1 MSTETD
7 TKVVAELRENFG
19 KGYARRLRKAGKI
32 PAVIY
37 GHGAE
42 PVHIALPGHETM
54 LAARNPNAVLSVDVD
69 GTNHLTLIK
78 DVQRHA
84 IRPEIYHV
92 DLLTVRRGERV
103 EVEVPVV
110 VEGEVAPGNIS
121 TQSESV
127 LLLDVD
133 ALDVPEELLV
143 DVTDRQAFQFHWLR
157 IQDIPEILDR
167 LETVGLHTKGA
178 CGDTVRA
185 VIASPLA
192 GLDAREKIDVR
203 PLAAAMEASPA
214 PVATA
219 EPAAPEPATSSA
231 AGASCPAAAC
241 PFPSLLLSQPAV
253 ASAHPRRNCSR
264 SLGISSC
271 KCFSTPRFPP
281 SP

>member
-1 MSTETD
+1 MADRIKIS
-7 TKVVAELRENFG
+7 AEARDDFG

-143 DVTDRQAFQFHWLR
+143 DVTDRQDGEHVTAADVLLPEDVTLVSDPEL
-157 IQDIPEILDR
+157 IVVNVSAEVEQDLGEEQ
-167 LETVGLHTKGA
+167 ETEEEGEESE
-178 CGDTVRA
+178 D
-185 VIASPLA
+185 S
-192 GLDAREKIDVR
+192 
-203 PLAAAMEASPA
+203 EAS
-214 PVATA
+214 
-219 EPAAPEPATSSA
+219 EGSEEE
-231 AGASCPAAAC
+231 
-241 PFPSLLLSQPAV
+241 
-253 ASAHPRRNCSR
+253 
-264 SLGISSC
+264 
-271 KCFSTPRFPP
+271 
-281 SP
+281 

>member
-1 MSTETD
+1 MADRIKIS
-7 TKVVAELRENFG
+7 AEARDDFG

-143 DVTDRQAFQFHWLR
+143 DVADRQDGEHVTAADVLLPEDVTLVSDPEL
-157 IQDIPEILDR
+157 IVVNVSAEVEQDLGEEPETEEEGEESED
-167 LETVGLHTKGA
+167 
-178 CGDTVRA
+178 
-185 VIASPLA
+185 S
-192 GLDAREKIDVR
+192 
-203 PLAAAMEASPA
+203 EAS
-214 PVATA
+214 
-219 EPAAPEPATSSA
+219 EGSEEE
-231 AGASCPAAAC
+231 
-241 PFPSLLLSQPAV
+241 
-253 ASAHPRRNCSR
+253 
-264 SLGISSC
+264 
-271 KCFSTPRFPP
+271 
-281 SP
+281 

>member
-1 MSTETD
+1 MADRIKIS
-7 TKVVAELRENFG
+7 AEARDDFG

-143 DVTDRQAFQFHWLR
+143 DVTDRQDGEHVTAADVLLPEDVTLVSDPEL
-157 IQDIPEILDR
+157 IVVNVSAEVEQDLGEEPET
-167 LETVGLHTKGA
+167 EEE
-178 CGDTVRA
+178 GDE
-185 VIASPLA
+185 SE
-192 GLDAREKIDVR
+192 DS
-203 PLAAAMEASPA
+203 EAS
-214 PVATA
+214 
-219 EPAAPEPATSSA
+219 EGSEEE
-231 AGASCPAAAC
+231 
-241 PFPSLLLSQPAV
+241 
-253 ASAHPRRNCSR
+253 
-264 SLGISSC
+264 
-271 KCFSTPRFPP
+271 
-281 SP
+281 

>member
-1 MSTETD
+1 MADRIKIS
-7 TKVVAELRENFG
+7 AEARDDFG

-143 DVTDRQAFQFHWLR
+143 DVTDRQDGEHVTAADVLLPEDVTLVSDPEL
-157 IQDIPEILDR
+157 IVVNVSAEVEQDLGEEPETEGEGED
-167 LETVGLHTKGA
+167 
-178 CGDTVRA
+178 
-185 VIASPLA
+185 S
-192 GLDAREKIDVR
+192 
-203 PLAAAMEASPA
+203 EAS
-214 PVATA
+214 
-219 EPAAPEPATSSA
+219 EGSEEE
-231 AGASCPAAAC
+231 
-241 PFPSLLLSQPAV
+241 
-253 ASAHPRRNCSR
+253 
-264 SLGISSC
+264 
-271 KCFSTPRFPP
+271 
-281 SP
+281 

>member
-1 MSTETD
+1 MADRIKIS
-7 TKVVAELRENFG
+7 AEARDDFG

-143 DVTDRQAFQFHWLR
+143 DVTDRQDGEHVTAADVLLPEDVTLVSDPEL
-157 IQDIPEILDR
+157 IVVNVSAEVEQDLGEEPETEEEGED
-167 LETVGLHTKGA
+167 
-178 CGDTVRA
+178 
-185 VIASPLA
+185 S
-192 GLDAREKIDVR
+192 
-203 PLAAAMEASPA
+203 
-214 PVATA
+214 
-219 EPAAPEPATSSA
+219 
-231 AGASCPAAAC
+231 
-241 PFPSLLLSQPAV
+241 V
-253 ASAHPRRNCSR
+253 ASEGSEEE
-264 SLGISSC
+264 
-271 KCFSTPRFPP
+271 
-281 SP
+281 

>member
-1 MSTETD
+1 MADRIKIS
-7 TKVVAELRENFG
+7 AEARDDFG

-110 VEGEVAPGNIS
+110 VEGEVAPGNLS

-143 DVTDRQAFQFHWLR
+143 DVADRQDGEHVTAADVLLPEDVTLVSDPEL
-157 IQDIPEILDR
+157 IVVNVSAEVEQDLGEEPETEEEGEESED
-167 LETVGLHTKGA
+167 
-178 CGDTVRA
+178 
-185 VIASPLA
+185 S
-192 GLDAREKIDVR
+192 
-203 PLAAAMEASPA
+203 EAS
-214 PVATA
+214 
-219 EPAAPEPATSSA
+219 EGSEEE
-231 AGASCPAAAC
+231 
-241 PFPSLLLSQPAV
+241 
-253 ASAHPRRNCSR
+253 
-264 SLGISSC
+264 
-271 KCFSTPRFPP
+271 
-281 SP
+281 

>member
-1 MSTETD
+1 MADRIKIS
-7 TKVVAELRENFG
+7 AEARDDFG

-42 PVHIALPGHETM
+42 PVHVALPGHETM

-143 DVTDRQAFQFHWLR
+143 DVTDRQDGEHVTAADVLLPEDVTLVSDPEL
-157 IQDIPEILDR
+157 IVVNVSAEVEQDLGEEPET
-167 LETVGLHTKGA
+167 EGEESEEGA
-178 CGDTVRA
+178 
-185 VIASPLA
+185 
-192 GLDAREKIDVR
+192 E
-203 PLAAAMEASPA
+203 
-214 PVATA
+214 
-219 EPAAPEPATSSA
+219 SSEE
-231 AGASCPAAAC
+231 
-241 PFPSLLLSQPAV
+241 
-253 ASAHPRRNCSR
+253 
-264 SLGISSC
+264 SSEEE
-271 KCFSTPRFPP
+271 
-281 SP
+281 

>member
-1 MSTETD
+1 MADRIKIS
-7 TKVVAELRENFG
+7 AEARDDFG

-143 DVTDRQAFQFHWLR
+143 DVTDRQDGEHVTAADVLLPEDVTLVSDPEL
-157 IQDIPEILDR
+157 IVVNVSAEVEQDLGEEEEGEESED
-167 LETVGLHTKGA
+167 
-178 CGDTVRA
+178 
-185 VIASPLA
+185 S
-192 GLDAREKIDVR
+192 
-203 PLAAAMEASPA
+203 EAS
-214 PVATA
+214 
-219 EPAAPEPATSSA
+219 EGSEEE
-231 AGASCPAAAC
+231 
-241 PFPSLLLSQPAV
+241 
-253 ASAHPRRNCSR
+253 
-264 SLGISSC
+264 
-271 KCFSTPRFPP
+271 
-281 SP
+281 

>member
-1 MSTETD
+1 MADRIKIS
-7 TKVVAELRENFG
+7 AEARDDFG

-143 DVTDRQAFQFHWLR
+143 DVTDRQDGEHVTAADVLLPEDVKLVSDPEL
-157 IQDIPEILDR
+157 IVVNVSAEVEQDLGEEPET
-167 LETVGLHTKGA
+167 EEEGEE
-178 CGDTVRA
+178 
-185 VIASPLA
+185 S
-192 GLDAREKIDVR
+192 
-203 PLAAAMEASPA
+203 EAS
-214 PVATA
+214 
-219 EPAAPEPATSSA
+219 EGSEEE
-231 AGASCPAAAC
+231 
-241 PFPSLLLSQPAV
+241 
-253 ASAHPRRNCSR
+253 
-264 SLGISSC
+264 
-271 KCFSTPRFPP
+271 
-281 SP
+281 

>member
-1 MSTETD
+1 MADRIKIS
-7 TKVVAELRENFG
+7 AEARDDFG
-19 KGYARRLRKAGKI
+19 QGYARRLRKAGKI

-143 DVTDRQAFQFHWLR
+143 DVTDRQDGEHVTAADVLLPEDVTLVSDPEL
-157 IQDIPEILDR
+157 IVVNVSAEVEQDLGEEQ
-167 LETVGLHTKGA
+167 ETEEEGEESE
-178 CGDTVRA
+178 D
-185 VIASPLA
+185 S
-192 GLDAREKIDVR
+192 
-203 PLAAAMEASPA
+203 EAS
-214 PVATA
+214 
-219 EPAAPEPATSSA
+219 EGSEEE
-231 AGASCPAAAC
+231 
-241 PFPSLLLSQPAV
+241 
-253 ASAHPRRNCSR
+253 
-264 SLGISSC
+264 
-271 KCFSTPRFPP
+271 
-281 SP
+281 

>member
-1 MSTETD
+1 MADRIKIS
-7 TKVVAELRENFG
+7 AEARDDFG

-110 VEGEVAPGNIS
+110 VEGEVAPGNLS

-143 DVTDRQAFQFHWLR
+143 DVTDRQDGEHVTAADVLLPEDVTLVSDPEL
-157 IQDIPEILDR
+157 IVVNVSAEVEQDLGEEPETEEEGEESED
-167 LETVGLHTKGA
+167 
-178 CGDTVRA
+178 
-185 VIASPLA
+185 S
-192 GLDAREKIDVR
+192 
-203 PLAAAMEASPA
+203 EAS
-214 PVATA
+214 
-219 EPAAPEPATSSA
+219 EGSEEE
-231 AGASCPAAAC
+231 
-241 PFPSLLLSQPAV
+241 
-253 ASAHPRRNCSR
+253 
-264 SLGISSC
+264 
-271 KCFSTPRFPP
+271 
-281 SP
+281 

>member
-1 MSTETD
+1 MADRIKIS
-7 TKVVAELRENFG
+7 AEARDDFG

-143 DVTDRQAFQFHWLR
+143 DVTDRQDGEHVTAADVLLPEDVTLVSDPEL
-157 IQDIPEILDR
+157 IVVNVSAEVEQDLGEEPETEEEGVESED
-167 LETVGLHTKGA
+167 
-178 CGDTVRA
+178 
-185 VIASPLA
+185 S
-192 GLDAREKIDVR
+192 
-203 PLAAAMEASPA
+203 EAS
-214 PVATA
+214 
-219 EPAAPEPATSSA
+219 EGSEEE
-231 AGASCPAAAC
+231 
-241 PFPSLLLSQPAV
+241 
-253 ASAHPRRNCSR
+253 
-264 SLGISSC
+264 
-271 KCFSTPRFPP
+271 
-281 SP
+281 

>member
-1 MSTETD
+1 M
-7 TKVVAELRENFG
+7 AERPIIKAEPRTVFG

-143 DVTDRQAFQFHWLR
+143 DVTDRQDGEHVTAADVLLPALLQRSYARYSNFTVAAAV
-157 IQDIPEILDR
+157 IDEVEILLDA
-167 LETVGLHTKGA
+167 LAELHHQE
-178 CGDTVRA
+178 
-185 VIASPLA
+185 PLA
-192 GLDAREKIDVR
+192 HMRHHREIVADEDVGQL
-203 PLAAAMEASPA
+203 PF
-214 PVATA
+214 
-219 EPAAPEPATSSA
+219 APEA
-231 AGASCPAAAC
+231 
-241 PFPSLLLSQPAV
+241 
-253 ASAHPRRNCSR
+253 
-264 SLGISSC
+264 
-271 KCFSTPRFPP
+271 
-281 SP
+281 

>member
-1 MSTETD
+1 MADRIKIS
-7 TKVVAELRENFG
+7 AEARDDFG

-143 DVTDRQAFQFHWLR
+143 DVTDRQDGEHVTAADVLLPEDVKLVSDPEL
-157 IQDIPEILDR
+157 IVVNVSAELEQDLGEEPET
-167 LETVGLHTKGA
+167 EGEESEEGA
-178 CGDTVRA
+178 
-185 VIASPLA
+185 
-192 GLDAREKIDVR
+192 E
-203 PLAAAMEASPA
+203 
-214 PVATA
+214 
-219 EPAAPEPATSSA
+219 SSEEE
-231 AGASCPAAAC
+231 
-241 PFPSLLLSQPAV
+241 
-253 ASAHPRRNCSR
+253 
-264 SLGISSC
+264 
-271 KCFSTPRFPP
+271 
-281 SP
+281 

>member
-1 MSTETD
+1 MADRIKIS
-7 TKVVAELRENFG
+7 AEARDDFG

-42 PVHIALPGHETM
+42 PVHVALPGHETM

-143 DVTDRQAFQFHWLR
+143 DVADRQDGEHVTAADVLLPEDVTLVSDPEL
-157 IQDIPEILDR
+157 IVVNVSAEVEQDLGEEPETEEEGEESED
-167 LETVGLHTKGA
+167 
-178 CGDTVRA
+178 
-185 VIASPLA
+185 S
-192 GLDAREKIDVR
+192 
-203 PLAAAMEASPA
+203 EAS
-214 PVATA
+214 
-219 EPAAPEPATSSA
+219 EGSEEE
-231 AGASCPAAAC
+231 
-241 PFPSLLLSQPAV
+241 
-253 ASAHPRRNCSR
+253 
-264 SLGISSC
+264 
-271 KCFSTPRFPP
+271 
-281 SP
+281 

>member
-1 MSTETD
+1 MADRIKIS
-7 TKVVAELRENFG
+7 AEARDDFG

-143 DVTDRQAFQFHWLR
+143 DVTDRQDGEHVTAADVLLPEDVTLVSDPEL
-157 IQDIPEILDR
+157 IVVNVSAEVEQDLGEEPETEEEGED
-167 LETVGLHTKGA
+167 
-178 CGDTVRA
+178 
-185 VIASPLA
+185 S
-192 GLDAREKIDVR
+192 
-203 PLAAAMEASPA
+203 EAS
-214 PVATA
+214 
-219 EPAAPEPATSSA
+219 EGSEEE
-231 AGASCPAAAC
+231 
-241 PFPSLLLSQPAV
+241 
-253 ASAHPRRNCSR
+253 
-264 SLGISSC
+264 
-271 KCFSTPRFPP
+271 
-281 SP
+281 

>member
-1 MSTETD
+1 MADRITIS
-7 TKVVAELRENFG
+7 AEARDDFG

-143 DVTDRQAFQFHWLR
+143 DVTDRQDGEHVTAADVLLPEDVTLVSDPEL
-157 IQDIPEILDR
+157 IVVNVSAEVEQDLGEEPETEEEGED
-167 LETVGLHTKGA
+167 
-178 CGDTVRA
+178 
-185 VIASPLA
+185 S
-192 GLDAREKIDVR
+192 
-203 PLAAAMEASPA
+203 EAS
-214 PVATA
+214 
-219 EPAAPEPATSSA
+219 EGSEEE
-231 AGASCPAAAC
+231 
-241 PFPSLLLSQPAV
+241 
-253 ASAHPRRNCSR
+253 
-264 SLGISSC
+264 
-271 KCFSTPRFPP
+271 
-281 SP
+281 

>member
-1 MSTETD
+1 MAD
-7 TKVVAELRENFG
+7 RTKISAEARDDFG

-143 DVTDRQAFQFHWLR
+143 DVTDRQDGEHITAADVLLPEDVTLVSDPEL
-157 IQDIPEILDR
+157 IVVNVSAELEQDLGEEPETED
-167 LETVGLHTKGA
+167 EESEEGA
-178 CGDTVRA
+178 E
-185 VIASPLA
+185 S
-192 GLDAREKIDVR
+192 EESSE
-203 PLAAAMEASPA
+203 EAS
-214 PVATA
+214 
-219 EPAAPEPATSSA
+219 EEE
-231 AGASCPAAAC
+231 
-241 PFPSLLLSQPAV
+241 
-253 ASAHPRRNCSR
+253 
-264 SLGISSC
+264 
-271 KCFSTPRFPP
+271 
-281 SP
+281 

>member
-143 DVTDRQAFQFHWLR
+143 DVTDRQDGEHVTAADVLLPEDVTLVSDPEL
-157 IQDIPEILDR
+157 IVVNVSAEVEQDLGEEPET
-167 LETVGLHTKGA
+167 EEEGEE
-178 CGDTVRA
+178 
-185 VIASPLA
+185 S
-192 GLDAREKIDVR
+192 
-203 PLAAAMEASPA
+203 EAS
-214 PVATA
+214 
-219 EPAAPEPATSSA
+219 EGSEEE
-231 AGASCPAAAC
+231 
-241 PFPSLLLSQPAV
+241 
-253 ASAHPRRNCSR
+253 
-264 SLGISSC
+264 
-271 KCFSTPRFPP
+271 
-281 SP
+281 

>member
-1 MSTETD
+1 MADRIKIS
-7 TKVVAELRENFG
+7 AEARDDFG

-143 DVTDRQAFQFHWLR
+143 DVTDRQDGEHVTAADVLLPEDVTLVSDPEL
-157 IQDIPEILDR
+157 IVVNVSAEVEQDLGEEPETEEEGEESED
-167 LETVGLHTKGA
+167 
-178 CGDTVRA
+178 
-185 VIASPLA
+185 S
-192 GLDAREKIDVR
+192 
-203 PLAAAMEASPA
+203 EAS
-214 PVATA
+214 
-219 EPAAPEPATSSA
+219 EGSEEE
-231 AGASCPAAAC
+231 
-241 PFPSLLLSQPAV
+241 
-253 ASAHPRRNCSR
+253 
-264 SLGISSC
+264 
-271 KCFSTPRFPP
+271 
-281 SP
+281 

>member
-1 MSTETD
+1 VVTD
-7 TKVVAELRENFG
+7 MADRIKISAEARDDFG

-143 DVTDRQAFQFHWLR
+143 DVTDRQDGEHVTAADVLLPEDVTLVSDPEL
-157 IQDIPEILDR
+157 IVVNVSAEVEQDLGEEPETEEEGEESED
-167 LETVGLHTKGA
+167 
-178 CGDTVRA
+178 
-185 VIASPLA
+185 S
-192 GLDAREKIDVR
+192 
-203 PLAAAMEASPA
+203 EAS
-214 PVATA
+214 
-219 EPAAPEPATSSA
+219 EGSEEE
-231 AGASCPAAAC
+231 
-241 PFPSLLLSQPAV
+241 
-253 ASAHPRRNCSR
+253 
-264 SLGISSC
+264 
-271 KCFSTPRFPP
+271 
-281 SP
+281 

>member
-1 MSTETD
+1 MADRIKIS
-7 TKVVAELRENFG
+7 AEARDDFG

-143 DVTDRQAFQFHWLR
+143 DVTDRQDGEHVTAADVLLPEDVTLVSDPEL
-157 IQDIPEILDR
+157 IVVNVSAEVEQDLGEEPET
-167 LETVGLHTKGA
+167 EEEGEE
-178 CGDTVRA
+178 
-185 VIASPLA
+185 S
-192 GLDAREKIDVR
+192 
-203 PLAAAMEASPA
+203 EAS
-214 PVATA
+214 
-219 EPAAPEPATSSA
+219 EGSEEE
-231 AGASCPAAAC
+231 
-241 PFPSLLLSQPAV
+241 
-253 ASAHPRRNCSR
+253 
-264 SLGISSC
+264 
-271 KCFSTPRFPP
+271 
-281 SP
+281 

>member
-1 MSTETD
+1 MADRIKIS
-7 TKVVAELRENFG
+7 AEARDDFG

-133 ALDVPEELLV
+133 ALDVPEDLLV
-143 DVTDRQAFQFHWLR
+143 DVTDRQDGEHVTAADVLLPEDVTLVSDPEL
-157 IQDIPEILDR
+157 IVVNVSAEVEQDLGEEPETEEEGEESED
-167 LETVGLHTKGA
+167 
-178 CGDTVRA
+178 
-185 VIASPLA
+185 S
-192 GLDAREKIDVR
+192 
-203 PLAAAMEASPA
+203 EAS
-214 PVATA
+214 
-219 EPAAPEPATSSA
+219 EGSEEE
-231 AGASCPAAAC
+231 
-241 PFPSLLLSQPAV
+241 
-253 ASAHPRRNCSR
+253 
-264 SLGISSC
+264 
-271 KCFSTPRFPP
+271 
-281 SP
+281 

>member
-1 MSTETD
+1 MADRIKIS
-7 TKVVAELRENFG
+7 AEARDNFG

-143 DVTDRQAFQFHWLR
+143 DVTDRQDGEHVTAADVLLPEDVTLVSDPEL
-157 IQDIPEILDR
+157 IVVNVSAEVEQDLGEEPET
-167 LETVGLHTKGA
+167 EEEGEE
-178 CGDTVRA
+178 
-185 VIASPLA
+185 S
-192 GLDAREKIDVR
+192 
-203 PLAAAMEASPA
+203 EAS
-214 PVATA
+214 
-219 EPAAPEPATSSA
+219 EGSEEE
-231 AGASCPAAAC
+231 
-241 PFPSLLLSQPAV
+241 
-253 ASAHPRRNCSR
+253 
-264 SLGISSC
+264 
-271 KCFSTPRFPP
+271 
-281 SP
+281 